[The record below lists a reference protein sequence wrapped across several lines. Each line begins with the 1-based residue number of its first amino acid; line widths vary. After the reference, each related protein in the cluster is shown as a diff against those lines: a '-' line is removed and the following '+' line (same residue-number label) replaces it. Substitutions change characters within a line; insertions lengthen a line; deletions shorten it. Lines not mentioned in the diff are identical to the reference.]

1 MEEILAKHKQMEDE
15 MNFRHPW
22 FNMFYNYVVAVCVFL
37 LCASFWWW
45 GMDIHTNRIAETK
58 LAETLAAMDEENRQM
73 IAAAEAE
80 EKALKAS
87 KEETLKRA
95 ATAGAKAL
103 YPLDNFIT
111 KYHYSESDLIT
122 YLRSGWNRHILT
134 GKPIE
139 EVFAEPEQYLGYAD
153 NNPVLTEYYN
163 LCYKCFS
170 EWEDEV
176 TNPCDPSFQWA
187 ELTENGIYLKNQ
199 FNADGYQRRYH
210 A

>member
-1 MEEILAKHKQMEDE
+1 MEEILERHKQMEDQ

-22 FNMFYNYVVAVCVFL
+22 FNVFYNYLVAVCVFL
-37 LCASFWWW
+37 LCAGLWWW
-45 GMDIHTNRIAETK
+45 GMDIHTNHIAETK

-80 EKALKAS
+80 EAALKAS

-95 ATAGAKAL
+95 ATAGAKAV

-111 KYHYSESDLIT
+111 KYHYSESDLVT

-139 EVFAEPEQYLGYAD
+139 EVFAEPEQYLGYSD

-163 LCYKCFS
+163 LCYRCFS

-176 TNPCDPSFQWA
+176 TSPCDPSFLWA

>member
-1 MEEILAKHKQMEDE
+1 MEEYFNKQAELE
-15 MNFRHPW
+15 TLLCFRHPC
-22 FNMFYNYVVAVCVFL
+22 FNLFYNWL
-37 LCASFWWW
+37 IGILIIILCGSFVWW
-45 GMDIHTNRIAETK
+45 GLDIHSRHMADEM
-58 LAETLAAMDEENRQM
+58 LATTLAAMDEENRQM
-73 IAAAEAE
+73 MEAAEAE
-80 EKALKAS
+80 EAALKAS

-111 KYHYSESDLIT
+111 KFHYSESDLVT

-139 EVFAEPEQYLGYAD
+139 EVFAEPEQYLGYSD

-163 LCYKCFS
+163 LCYRCFS

-176 TNPCDPSFQWA
+176 TSPCDHSFQWA
-187 ELTENGIYLKNQ
+187 ELTENGIYLKNK
-199 FNADGYQRRYH
+199 FNADGYARRWH